1 MRFPIFFYNA
11 YLFNPLANTVVVL
24 SVRTR
29 RMQDLSR
36 RIEALPFP
44 FQQPLDRP
52 IKNPRQLLK
61 QPRVPIVGQ
70 VMALSDQMKICE
82 IRSQFS
88 LQITLVSGETVTNKY
103 KTRISDSDDVIVVI
117 HGERAIAFNPSVVFP
132 ANVGK

>member
-1 MRFPIFFYNA
+1 
-11 YLFNPLANTVVVL
+11 
-24 SVRTR
+24 
-29 RMQDLSR
+29 
-36 RIEALPFP
+36 
-44 FQQPLDRP
+44 
-52 IKNPRQLLK
+52 
-61 QPRVPIVGQ
+61 
-70 VMALSDQMKICE
+70 MKICE